1 MSPINNIDEKPP
13 LFKSWKGWYW
23 LVILFLVTLIIFF
36 YFFTKL
42 FA

>member
-1 MSPINNIDEKPP
+1 MNQTGDKEEQPP
-13 LFKSWKGWYW
+13 LFKSWKGWYY
-23 LVILFLVTLIIFF
+23 LVILFLCALILFF